1 MHSITQ
7 VWIDISKAD
16 SIIQHLIQYNG
27 IIMTIIL

>member
-7 VWIDISKAD
+7 VWIDINSAD